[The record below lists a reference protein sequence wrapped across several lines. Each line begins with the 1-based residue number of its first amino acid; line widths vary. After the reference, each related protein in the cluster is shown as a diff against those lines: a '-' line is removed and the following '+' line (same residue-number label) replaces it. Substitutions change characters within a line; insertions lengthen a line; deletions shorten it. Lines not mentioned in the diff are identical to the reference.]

1 MKNVY
6 ISISTDP
13 VCGKNLTENLILHA
27 KEVERSGADFLHC
40 DIMDGKFVE
49 QRTYGASE
57 LFEIDQNSVIP
68 LDVHLMIE
76 KPWKKILD
84 YKSAGANFL
93 TLHFEAFKRKRKNGK
108 LKKRLLLKTI
118 KKVKEKNMLFG
129 LSIKPKT
136 EISEI
141 QAFLD
146 KLDLI
151 LVMSVEP
158 GKSGQSFI
166 DSSFQK
172 VEKLAKLREENGC
185 NFKISVDGGIIP
197 EISKKLI
204 SLGADILV
212 SGSYYFKSEDKAGAV
227 KNLRA

>member
-13 VCGKNLTENLILHA
+13 VCGENLTEKLILHA

-40 DIMDGKFVE
+40 DIMDGKFVV
-49 QRTYGASE
+49 QKTYGANE

-68 LDVHLMIE
+68 LDVHLMTE

-84 YKSAGANFL
+84 YKRAGANFL
-93 TLHFEAFKRKRKNGK
+93 TLHFEAFKRKNGK
-108 LKKRLLLKTI
+108 LKRRLLLKTI
-118 KKVKEKNMLFG
+118 KKVKGKNMLFG

-151 LVMSVEP
+151 LIMSVEP

-185 NFKISVDGGIIP
+185 NFKISVDGVIIP

-204 SLGADILV
+204 SHGADIVV

>member
-13 VCGKNLTENLILHA
+13 VCGENLTEKLILHA

-40 DIMDGKFVE
+40 DIMDGKFVV
-49 QRTYGASE
+49 QKTYGASE

-68 LDVHLMIE
+68 LDVHLMVE
-76 KPWKKILD
+76 KPWKQISKF
-84 YKSAGANFL
+84 KRAGANFL
-93 TLHFEAFKRKRKNGK
+93 TLHFEAFKRKNGK
-108 LKKRLLLKTI
+108 LKRRLLLKTI
-118 KKVKEKNMLFG
+118 KKVKKKNMLFG

-136 EISEI
+136 EIFEI
-141 QAFLD
+141 QKFLC

-158 GKSGQSFI
+158 GKSGQGFI
-166 DSSFQK
+166 ESSYQK
-172 VEKLAKLREENGC
+172 VEKLSLLRKENC
-185 NFKISVDGGIIP
+185 NNFKISVDGGIVP

-204 SLGADILV
+204 SLGADIVV

>member
-68 LDVHLMIE
+68 LDVHLMTE

-93 TLHFEAFKRKRKNGK
+93 TLHFEAFKRKNGK

-151 LVMSVEP
+151 LIMSVEP
-158 GKSGQSFI
+158 GKSGHSFI

-185 NFKISVDGGIIP
+185 NFKISVDGGIVP

-204 SLGADILV
+204 SLGADIVV

>member
-68 LDVHLMIE
+68 LDVHLMTE

-93 TLHFEAFKRKRKNGK
+93 TLHFEAFKRKNGK

-151 LVMSVEP
+151 LIMSVEP

-166 DSSFQK
+166 ASSFQK

-185 NFKISVDGGIIP
+185 NFKISVDGGIVP

-204 SLGADILV
+204 SLGADIVV

>member
-13 VCGKNLTENLILHA
+13 VCGENLTEKLILHA

-40 DIMDGKFVE
+40 DIMDGKFVV
-49 QRTYGASE
+49 QKTYGASE

-84 YKSAGANFL
+84 YKSAGAKFL
-93 TLHFEAFKRKRKNGK
+93 TLHFEAFKRKNGK

-158 GKSGQSFI
+158 GKSGQGFI
-166 DSSFQK
+166 ESSFQK

-204 SLGADILV
+204 SHGADIVV

>member
-13 VCGKNLTENLILHA
+13 VCGKNLTENLISHA

-68 LDVHLMIE
+68 LDVHLMTE

-93 TLHFEAFKRKRKNGK
+93 TLHFEAFKRKNGK

-141 QAFLD
+141 QAFFD

-151 LVMSVEP
+151 LIMSVEP

-166 DSSFQK
+166 ASSFQK

-185 NFKISVDGGIIP
+185 NFKISVDGGIVP

-204 SLGADILV
+204 SLGADIVV